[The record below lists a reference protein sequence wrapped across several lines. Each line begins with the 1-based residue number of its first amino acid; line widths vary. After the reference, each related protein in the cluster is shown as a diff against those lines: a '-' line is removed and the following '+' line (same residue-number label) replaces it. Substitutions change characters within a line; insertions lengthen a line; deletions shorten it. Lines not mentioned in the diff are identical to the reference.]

1 MTRETGS
8 TRTPAWRPTPVPAS
22 HFRHRLPGVVVSLL
36 LALLPLLRTTPLRAA
51 SVLELQLDGLALPID
66 LKQLQDWSRAPD
78 QTRGELASW
87 LSLLDARSRRD
98 LVQLLRAPLLR
109 DRSFGQQ
116 LLDSWTGE
124 QLLQE
129 LAGLLN
135 AGERGPDAQA
145 RSAELLRRT
154 VSELLRRR
162 GEFNTLDLLLALP
175 PERVSLQ
182 LDGVLELAQQWRDQL
197 LLQRQALRQ
206 LPGLGLPERRSTPLV
221 LSQESGQTIGLA
233 LRLPVSHR
241 TAGLPLELWPATG
254 QPQGTWVVLMP
265 GLGGSAGQ
273 LSWLAAA
280 LSRWGWPVVVLD
292 HPGSDASA
300 LQASLAGR
308 RPPPGAESLRER
320 LADVDAVLQAQRQG
334 RLAGLGARAGAPA
347 VLIGHSL
354 GGLTA
359 LVAAGQQP
367 EPGLGR
373 RCRQA
378 LSRLPLTNLSRLLQC
393 QLPGQRP
400 GAAWASGSSPIA
412 AVVAYNGF
420 GSLLWPAGLQGLR
433 QPVLLVGGS
442 LDLITPPL
450 SEQLAVFGQ
459 QRQGRSRLVVVEGGS
474 HFSPVRVGSGDQ
486 ALFQLGDDL
495 VGVDPR
501 KVQALL
507 LQLTAEFL
515 QSLEQPLLLSPQI
528 RVLDGVRAHV
538 LDGPLARRW
547 SGRIRTPAVDP
558 ARPAAH
564 RPPR

>member
-8 TRTPAWRPTPVPAS
+8 TRTPELRPTPVPAS

-36 LALLPLLRTTPLRAA
+36 LALLPLLRPMPLQAA

-66 LKQLQDWSRAPD
+66 LKQLQEWSRAPE
-78 QTRGELASW
+78 QSRGELASW

-116 LLDSWTGE
+116 LLASWTGE

-129 LAGLLN
+129 LAGLLDT
-135 AGERGPDAQA
+135 GERGPDARA

-154 VSELLRRR
+154 VGELLGRR
-162 GEFNTLDLLLALP
+162 GEFNSLDLLLALP

-182 LDGVLELAQQWRDQL
+182 LDGVIELAQQWRDQL
-197 LLQRQALRQ
+197 LLQRQALQQ
-206 LPGLGLPERRSTPLV
+206 LSGLGLPLRRSTPLL
-221 LSQESGQTIGLA
+221 LSQQTGPVNGLP
-233 LRLPVSHR
+233 LRLAVAHR
-241 TAGLPLELWPATG
+241 PGGLPLELWPATG

-300 LQASLAGR
+300 LQASLVGR
-308 RPPPGAESLRER
+308 RPPPDATSLGDR
-320 LADVDAVLQAQRQG
+320 LADIEAVLQAQRQG
-334 RLAGLGARAGAPA
+334 NLASLGARPGTPA

-359 LVAAGQQP
+359 LLAAGQQP

-393 QLPGQRP
+393 QLPRQGP
-400 GAAWASGSSPIA
+400 GAAPASAAPIA

-420 GSLLWPAGLQGLR
+420 GSLLWPAGLRGLR
-433 QPVLLVGGS
+433 QPVMLVGGS

-474 HFSPVRVGSGDQ
+474 HFSPVRVGSGEQ

-507 LQLTAEFL
+507 LQLTVEFL

-528 RVLDGVRAHV
+528 RELDAVRAHV
-538 LDGPLARRW
+538 LDGPLVRRW
-547 SGRIRTPAVDP
+547 SGRIKTPAADP
-558 ARPAAH
+558 ARPATH
-564 RPPR
+564 RPPP

>member
-1 MTRETGS
+1 M
-8 TRTPAWRPTPVPAS
+8 
-22 HFRHRLPGVVVSLL
+22 RHRLPGVVVSLL
-36 LALLPLLRTTPLRAA
+36 LALLPLLRPLPLRAA
-51 SVLELQLDGLALPID
+51 SVLELKLDGLALPID
-66 LKQLQDWSRAPD
+66 LKQLQEWSRAPE

-116 LLDSWTGE
+116 LLASWTGE

-135 AGERGPDAQA
+135 TGERGPDARA
-145 RSAELLRRT
+145 RSAELLGRT
-154 VSELLRRR
+154 VSELLSRR
-162 GEFNTLDLLLALP
+162 GEFNSLDLLLALP

-182 LDGVLELAQQWRDQL
+182 LDGVLDLAQQWREQL
-197 LLQRQALRQ
+197 LVQRQALRQ

-221 LSQESGQTIGLA
+221 LSQETGRGIGLP
-233 LRLPVSHR
+233 LRLPVAHR
-241 TAGLPLELWPATG
+241 AAGLPLALWPATG
-254 QPQGTWVVLMP
+254 RPQGAWVVLMP

-300 LQASLAGR
+300 LQASLVGR
-308 RPPPGAESLRER
+308 RPPPDAESLRER
-320 LADVDAVLQAQRQG
+320 LADVEAVLQAQRQG
-334 RLAGLGARAGAPA
+334 GLASLGARAGAPA

-359 LVAAGQQP
+359 LLAAGQQP

-393 QLPGQRP
+393 QVPRLAQPDAPR
-400 GAAWASGSSPIA
+400 SPIA

-420 GSLLWPAGLQGLR
+420 GSLLWPQGLQGLR
-433 QPVLLVGGS
+433 QPVMLVGGS

-474 HFSPVRVGSGDQ
+474 HFSPVRVGSGEQ

-528 RVLDGVRAHV
+528 RELDGVRAHV
-538 LDGPLARRW
+538 LDGPQARRW

>member
-1 MTRETGS
+1 M
-8 TRTPAWRPTPVPAS
+8 
-22 HFRHRLPGVVVSLL
+22 PGVVVSLL
-36 LALLPLLRTTPLRAA
+36 LALLPLLRPLPLRAA
-51 SVLELQLDGLALPID
+51 SVLELKLDGLALPID
-66 LKQLQDWSRAPD
+66 LKQLQDWSRAPE

-116 LLDSWTGE
+116 LLASWTGE

-135 AGERGPDAQA
+135 TGERGPDARA
-145 RSAELLRRT
+145 RSAALLRRT
-154 VSELLRRR
+154 VSELLSRR
-162 GEFNTLDLLLALP
+162 GEFNSLDLLLALP

-182 LDGVLELAQQWRDQL
+182 LDGVLELAQQWREQL
-197 LLQRQALRQ
+197 QLQRQALRQ

-221 LSQESGQTIGLA
+221 LSQETGRSLGLP
-233 LRLPVSHR
+233 LRLPVAHR
-241 TAGLPLELWPATG
+241 PGGLPLELWPATG
-254 QPQGTWVVLMP
+254 RPQGTWVVLMP

-300 LQASLAGR
+300 LQASLVGR
-308 RPPPGAESLRER
+308 QPPPDAESLRER

-334 RLAGLGARAGAPA
+334 GLAKLGARAGVPA

-359 LVAAGQQP
+359 LLAAGQQP

-393 QLPGQRP
+393 QVPRLEQPT
-400 GAAWASGSSPIA
+400 AAAAPIA

-420 GSLLWPAGLQGLR
+420 GSLLWPQGLQGLR
-433 QPVLLVGGS
+433 QPVMLVGGS

-450 SEQLAVFGQ
+450 SEQLAVFGH

-474 HFSPVRVGSGDQ
+474 HFSPVRVGSGEQ

-501 KVQALL
+501 KVQSLL

-528 RVLDGVRAHV
+528 RVLDGVHAHV

-547 SGRIRTPAVDP
+547 SGRIRTPVVDP
-558 ARPAAH
+558 AKPAAH

>member
-1 MTRETGS
+1 MARETGS
-8 TRTPAWRPTPVPAS
+8 TRTPGLRPTPLPAS
-22 HFRHRLPGVVVSLL
+22 NSRHRLPGVVVSLL
-36 LALLPLLRTTPLRAA
+36 LALLPMPLQAA
-51 SVLELQLDGLALPID
+51 TVLELQLDGLALPID
-66 LKQLQDWSRAPD
+66 LRQLQDWSRSPD
-78 QTRGELASW
+78 QSRGELASW

-129 LAGLLN
+129 LAGLLTT
-135 AGERGPDAQA
+135 GERGP
-145 RSAELLRRT
+145 ELLRRT
-154 VSELLRRR
+154 VAELLSRR
-162 GEFNTLDLLLALP
+162 GEFNSLDLLLALP
-175 PERVSLQ
+175 AERVSLQ
-182 LDGVLELAQQWRDQL
+182 LDGVLELAQQWREQL
-197 LLQRQALRQ
+197 LLQRQALQQ
-206 LPGLGLPERRSTPLV
+206 LPGLGLPLRRSTPLV
-221 LSQESGQTIGLA
+221 LSQQTDRSQGLP
-233 LRLPVSHR
+233 LRLPVAHR
-241 TAGLPLELWPATG
+241 PGGLPLDLWPATG
-254 QPQGTWVVLMP
+254 RPQGTWVVLMP

-300 LQASLAGR
+300 LQASLVGR
-308 RPPPGAESLRER
+308 RPPPDANSLGER
-320 LADVDAVLQAQRQG
+320 LADVEAVLQAQQQG
-334 RLAGLGARAGAPA
+334 TLVSLGIRAGAPA

-359 LVAAGQQP
+359 LLAAGQQP

-393 QLPGQRP
+393 QLPRLEQP
-400 GAAWASGSSPIA
+400 TAAAAPIA

-420 GSLLWPAGLQGLR
+420 GSLLWPQGLQGLR
-433 QPVLLVGGS
+433 QPVMLVGGS

-459 QRQGRSRLVVVEGGS
+459 QRPGRSRLVVVEGGS
-474 HFSPVRVGSGDQ
+474 HFSPVRVGSGEQ

-528 RVLDGVRAHV
+528 RELDGVRAHV
-538 LDGPLARRW
+538 LDGRLSRRW
-547 SGRIRTPAVDP
+547 RDRIRTPSVDR
-558 ARPAAH
+558 AKPAAH
-564 RPPR
+564 RPPL

>member
-1 MTRETGS
+1 M
-8 TRTPAWRPTPVPAS
+8 
-22 HFRHRLPGVVVSLL
+22 PGVVVSLL
-36 LALLPLLRTTPLRAA
+36 LALLPLHQPLPLRAA

-66 LKQLQDWSRAPD
+66 LKQLQEWSLAPE

-87 LSLLDARSRRD
+87 LSLLDGRSRRD

-116 LLDSWTGE
+116 LLASWTGE

-135 AGERGPDAQA
+135 TGERGADARA

-154 VSELLRRR
+154 VSELLSRR
-162 GEFNTLDLLLALP
+162 GEFNSLDLLLALP
-175 PERVSLQ
+175 PKRVSLQ

-206 LPGLGLPERRSTPLV
+206 LPSLGLPERRSTPLV
-221 LSQESGQTIGLA
+221 LSQQSGRGNGLP
-233 LRLPVSHR
+233 LRLAVAHR
-241 TAGLPLELWPATG
+241 PGGLPLELWPAQG
-254 QPQGTWVVLMP
+254 RPQGTWVVLMP

-300 LQASLAGR
+300 LQASLVGR
-308 RPPPGAESLRER
+308 QPPPDAESLRER

-334 RLAGLGARAGAPA
+334 RLGRLGARAGAPA

-359 LVAAGQQP
+359 LLAAGQQP

-393 QLPGQRP
+393 QVPRLGP
-400 GAAWASGSSPIA
+400 GAASGSPIA

-420 GSLLWPAGLQGLR
+420 GSLLWPQGLQGLR

-474 HFSPVRVGSGDQ
+474 HFSPVRVGSGEQ

-528 RVLDGVRAHV
+528 RELDGVRAHV